1 MQIKDLIPWARKDGA
16 PDAKSSEDNPIAT
29 LQREMKHVFENFWN
43 RVGQFE
49 WPWGSGEA
57 KSDMV
62 ETDKAIEVS
71 IELPGMEMKDLE
83 VTVNDDMLTVKGE
96 KKIERQE
103 EKKGYYL
110 SERSYGAIYR
120 TIPLPPRCG
129 WRKGASIV
137 QERGSDDQAAPDSR
151 GAGQGQAHRG
161 QERLIC
167 HMGVAGLRRPLR
179 SVRYRTVWQSPGE
192 PVSPGRLSRG
202 NHERLATIRADP

>member
-29 LQREMKHVFENFWN
+29 LQREMNHVFENFWN

-49 WPWGSGEA
+49 WPWGSDEA

-71 IELPGMEMKDLE
+71 IELPGMEMKDIE

-120 TIPLPPRCG
+120 TIPLPPG
-129 WRKGASIV
+129 VDGEKAEASFKNGVLTIKLPQTPEAQAKVRKIAV
-137 QERGSDDQAAPDSR
+137 KDA
-151 GAGQGQAHRG
+151 
-161 QERLIC
+161 
-167 HMGVAGLRRPLR
+167 
-179 SVRYRTVWQSPGE
+179 
-192 PVSPGRLSRG
+192 
-202 NHERLATIRADP
+202 

>member
-29 LQREMKHVFENFWN
+29 LQREMNHVFENFWN

-49 WPWGSGEA
+49 WPWGSDEA

-71 IELPGMEMKDLE
+71 IELPGMEMKDIE

-96 KKIERQE
+96 KKIERQV

-120 TIPLPPRCG
+120 TIPLPPG
-129 WRKGASIV
+129 VDGEKAQASFKNGVLTIKLP
-137 QERGSDDQAAPDSR
+137 QTPEAQAKIKRIDVKN
-151 GAGQGQAHRG
+151 G
-161 QERLIC
+161 
-167 HMGVAGLRRPLR
+167 
-179 SVRYRTVWQSPGE
+179 
-192 PVSPGRLSRG
+192 
-202 NHERLATIRADP
+202 

>member
-29 LQREMKHVFENFWN
+29 LQREMNHVFENFWN

-49 WPWGSGEA
+49 WPWGSDEA

-71 IELPGMEMKDLE
+71 IELPGMEMKDIE

-120 TIPLPPRCG
+120 TIPLPPG
-129 WRKGASIV
+129 VDGEKAQASFKNGVLTIKLP
-137 QERGSDDQAAPDSR
+137 QTPEAQAKIKRIDVKN
-151 GAGQGQAHRG
+151 G
-161 QERLIC
+161 
-167 HMGVAGLRRPLR
+167 
-179 SVRYRTVWQSPGE
+179 
-192 PVSPGRLSRG
+192 
-202 NHERLATIRADP
+202 